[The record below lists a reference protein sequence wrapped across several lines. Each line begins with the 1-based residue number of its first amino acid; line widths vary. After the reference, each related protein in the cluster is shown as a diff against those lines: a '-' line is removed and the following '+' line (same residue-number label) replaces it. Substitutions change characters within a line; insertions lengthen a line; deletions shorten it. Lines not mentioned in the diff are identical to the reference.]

1 MRRYKY
7 YIGGLEYMANMKA
20 NFYENYILVFKDGTQ
35 KLVNEATPQE
45 VSHAISIIRIKDT
58 DDSSI
63 KNP

>member
-1 MRRYKY
+1 
-7 YIGGLEYMANMKA
+7 MANMKA

>member
-1 MRRYKY
+1 
-7 YIGGLEYMANMKA
+7 MKE
-20 NFYENYILVFKDGTQ
+20 NVYENYILDCKDGTQ

-45 VSHAISIIRIKDT
+45 VSNAISIIRIKDT

>member
-1 MRRYKY
+1 
-7 YIGGLEYMANMKA
+7 MANLKA
-20 NFYENYILVFKDGTQ
+20 NFYENYILVFKDGTR

-58 DDSSI
+58 DESSI